1 MFCALCLLAIFTP
14 TVAQTTVLN
23 GYVYKKVTSTTEL
36 NTVAYDF
43 ILVCEAT
50 NSVMTGI
57 SNSKGQMESCTLSD
71 GILTGYDTEPF
82 VFTLTNKS
90 SYYYIKS
97 SSGQYLKAATSG
109 TNLSLA
115 STSKD

>member
-1 MFCALCLLAIFTP
+1 MKLLSRLHETRVVRRLRAMFCALCLLAIFTP

-57 SNSKGQMESCTLSD
+57 SISNS
-71 GILTGYDTEPF
+71 
-82 VFTLTNKS
+82 
-90 SYYYIKS
+90 
-97 SSGQYLKAATSG
+97 
-109 TNLSLA
+109 
-115 STSKD
+115 